1 MAIRVIGAVW
11 IGVSKV
17 CGNKNPEE
25 QKWRAF
31 IFQYEPR
38 SYVLTLVYTK
48 PLQLQA
54 TAFEPYSKVATKRQK
69 RFIESPHLKIRHS
82 VGCSIYLLS

>member
-1 MAIRVIGAVW
+1 MGIRVIGAVW

-31 IFQYEPR
+31 TFQYEPR
-38 SYVLTLVYTK
+38 SYVLALVCTK

-54 TAFEPYSKVATKRQK
+54 TAFEPYSKVATKAAEA
-69 RFIESPHLKIRHS
+69 FH
-82 VGCSIYLLS
+82 